1 MTARIVLARRRLRP
15 RIAADEAGALSVEYA
30 LVAPVLLAVVLLLVA
45 AGRIGLAETDV
56 RSAASA
62 AAREASLALTAGAAQ
77 VEATDTALA
86 SLDRSGYTCVELVV
100 VVDGTG
106 LGAALGEPGTVT
118 ATVTCVLSLGDV
130 ALPGLGGTRT
140 FTATASS
147 PVDPFRERGVS

>member
-1 MTARIVLARRRLRP
+1 MTARSGLRRRSARV
-15 RIAADEAGALSVEYA
+15 ATGEAGALSVEYA

-62 AAREASLALTAGAAQ
+62 AAREASLALTAASAQ
-77 VEATDTALA
+77 VEATDTARA
-86 SLDRSGYTCVELVV
+86 SLDQAGYACVELAV

-106 LGAALGEPGTVT
+106 LGAALGEAGTVT
-118 ATVTCVLSLGDV
+118 VTVTCVLSLGDV

-147 PVDPFRERGVS
+147 PVDPFRERVLP